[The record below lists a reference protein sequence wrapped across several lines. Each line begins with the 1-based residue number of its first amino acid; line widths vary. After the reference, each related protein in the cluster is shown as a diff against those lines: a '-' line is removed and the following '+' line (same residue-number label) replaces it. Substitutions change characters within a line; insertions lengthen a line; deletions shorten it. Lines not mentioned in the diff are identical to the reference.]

1 MDKQLSDSEQQ
12 ENQEPSSAD
21 DDSQVSLSAQHEV
34 SHPKA
39 HGGLI
44 LLPVN
49 ESSPS
54 LLSGKSIVLHKHFS
68 EALESDPLLKQ
79 NPSKSVDMDAPNKPI
94 SIYHLLLDTQLELSS
109 DGDKIVCSKATTLPL
124 PPSKRKRKNEPTPGG
139 PAPTVP
145 SVSPSSSMSPSPSS
159 SSLTAAVP
167 ALASSTDKVRSAL
180 ISMQETAMN
189 SGETERITKFFMDH
203 CHADCVVQLDLS
215 KLGARHGLFIYREIR
230 GKHGIAAYF
239 STTMQAIPDAVTL
252 YWQLKNEKLPDGQ
265 RELQAKTLTVGKQLY
280 EVDVIDDEE
289 SHSEQENIE
298 LVVAGL
304 TSLAS
309 ACSSADAAA
318 VPDTSA
324 SLGASPSQP
333 VDSRFGGTG
342 DAAAAAISQT
352 APRKRKLRSLND
364 MNILVAQ
371 GSVDFQC
378 GKPLQREINV
388 SYTGLTT
395 WTLNA
400 EKKITKLHFVL
411 M

>member
-1 MDKQLSDSEQQ
+1 
-12 ENQEPSSAD
+12 
-21 DDSQVSLSAQHEV
+21 
-34 SHPKA
+34 
-39 HGGLI
+39 
-44 LLPVN
+44 
-49 ESSPS
+49 
-54 LLSGKSIVLHKHFS
+54 
-68 EALESDPLLKQ
+68 
-79 NPSKSVDMDAPNKPI
+79 
-94 SIYHLLLDTQLELSS
+94 
-109 DGDKIVCSKATTLPL
+109 
-124 PPSKRKRKNEPTPGG
+124 
-139 PAPTVP
+139 
-145 SVSPSSSMSPSPSS
+145 
-159 SSLTAAVP
+159 
-167 ALASSTDKVRSAL
+167 
-180 ISMQETAMN
+180 MN
-189 SGETERITKFFMDH
+189 SGETERITKFYLDH
-203 CHADCVVQLDLS
+203 CHADCVMQLDLS

-309 ACSSADAAA
+309 ACSSAEASNTAALPGA
-318 VPDTSA
+318 SA
-324 SLGASPSQP
+324 SLGDLSSSNAN
-333 VDSRFGGTG
+333 DSRSGGAG
-342 DAAAAAISQT
+342 DATSGSQST
-352 APRKRKLRSLND
+352 TRKRKLRSLND

-388 SYTGLTT
+388 SYTGITT

>member
-1 MDKQLSDSEQQ
+1 M
-12 ENQEPSSAD
+12 SAICD
-21 DDSQVSLSAQHEV
+21 WAPYSC
-34 SHPKA
+34 
-39 HGGLI
+39 
-44 LLPVN
+44 
-49 ESSPS
+49 
-54 LLSGKSIVLHKHFS
+54 
-68 EALESDPLLKQ
+68 ALTPPCL
-79 NPSKSVDMDAPNKPI
+79 VF
-94 SIYHLLLDTQLELSS
+94 S

-139 PAPTVP
+139 PAPAVP

-203 CHADCVVQLDLS
+203 CAADCVVQLDLS

-309 ACSSADAAA
+309 ACSSADASGTAV
-318 VPDTSA
+318 VPDSSA
-324 SLGASPSQP
+324 SLGASPSP
-333 VDSRFGGTG
+333 ANDSRYGGTG
-342 DAAAAAISQT
+342 DATSSSQT
-352 APRKRKLRSLND
+352 TTRKRKLRSLND

>member
-1 MDKQLSDSEQQ
+1 
-12 ENQEPSSAD
+12 
-21 DDSQVSLSAQHEV
+21 
-34 SHPKA
+34 
-39 HGGLI
+39 
-44 LLPVN
+44 
-49 ESSPS
+49 
-54 LLSGKSIVLHKHFS
+54 
-68 EALESDPLLKQ
+68 
-79 NPSKSVDMDAPNKPI
+79 
-94 SIYHLLLDTQLELSS
+94 
-109 DGDKIVCSKATTLPL
+109 
-124 PPSKRKRKNEPTPGG
+124 
-139 PAPTVP
+139 
-145 SVSPSSSMSPSPSS
+145 
-159 SSLTAAVP
+159 
-167 ALASSTDKVRSAL
+167 
-180 ISMQETAMN
+180 MQETAMN

-324 SLGASPSQP
+324 SLGASPSQA

>member
-1 MDKQLSDSEQQ
+1 
-12 ENQEPSSAD
+12 
-21 DDSQVSLSAQHEV
+21 
-34 SHPKA
+34 
-39 HGGLI
+39 
-44 LLPVN
+44 
-49 ESSPS
+49 
-54 LLSGKSIVLHKHFS
+54 
-68 EALESDPLLKQ
+68 
-79 NPSKSVDMDAPNKPI
+79 
-94 SIYHLLLDTQLELSS
+94 
-109 DGDKIVCSKATTLPL
+109 
-124 PPSKRKRKNEPTPGG
+124 
-139 PAPTVP
+139 
-145 SVSPSSSMSPSPSS
+145 
-159 SSLTAAVP
+159 
-167 ALASSTDKVRSAL
+167 
-180 ISMQETAMN
+180 MQETALN
-189 SGETERITKFFMDH
+189 SGETERITKFFTDH

-265 RELQAKTLTVGKQLY
+265 RELQAKTLMVGKQLY

-309 ACSSADAAA
+309 AGSSADSGSAST
-318 VPDTSA
+318 PLETSA
-324 SLGASPSQP
+324 SLADPSSPP
-333 VDSRFGGTG
+333 TNDSRIGSTSG
-342 DAAAAAISQT
+342 DASSSSQSST
-352 APRKRKLRSLND
+352 RKRKLRSLND